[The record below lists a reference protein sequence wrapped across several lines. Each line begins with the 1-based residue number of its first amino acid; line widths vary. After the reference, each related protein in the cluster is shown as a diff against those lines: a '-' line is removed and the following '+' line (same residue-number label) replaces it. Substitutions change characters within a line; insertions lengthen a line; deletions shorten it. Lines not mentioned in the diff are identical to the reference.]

1 MAYKK
6 IDNVVIEGA
15 QLIFRN
21 FAGKGTQYNQAGK
34 RNFCVF
40 IDDPD
45 KVRRLKEEG
54 WNVRTL
60 KPRDPADDERYYI
73 QVSVSYDNI
82 PPQIYMFSGHNKTQ
96 LDEKSIEVLDYAEIR
111 NVDLIIRPYCWE
123 VNGNSGVKAYLKC
136 MYVII
141 EEDEFADKYAQYE
154 GPDEPSSFG
163 ANDGDVDEDEDLP
176 F

>member
-6 IDNVVIEGA
+6 IDNLVMGGA

-40 IDDPD
+40 IDNLD
-45 KVRRLKEEG
+45 KVQRLKEEG

-82 PPQIYMFSGHNKTQ
+82 PPQVYMFSGRNKTP

-123 VNGNSGVKAYLKC
+123 MNGNSGVKAYLKS

-141 EEDEFADKYAQYE
+141 EEDEFADKYAEYE
-154 GPDEPSSFG
+154 GPDEPKPG
-163 ANDGDVDEDEDLP
+163 EKEDEDEP